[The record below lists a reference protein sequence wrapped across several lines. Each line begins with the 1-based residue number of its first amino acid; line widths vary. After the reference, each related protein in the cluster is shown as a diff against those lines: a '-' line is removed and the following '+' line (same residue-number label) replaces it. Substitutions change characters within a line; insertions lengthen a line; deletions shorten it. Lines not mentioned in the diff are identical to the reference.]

1 MHSEA
6 RKREQERTAA
16 PVAEVFE
23 YAIRLPNGSLVR
35 DPSWRCPADV
45 MRSTHGQGE
54 RTVGTLIRRTV
65 VVGAWEEVAHG

>member
-6 RKREQERTAA
+6 RKREQERTAT

-23 YAIRLPNGSLVR
+23 YAIRLPDGSLVR
-35 DPSWRCPADV
+35 DPSWRCTADV

-54 RTVGTLIRRTV
+54 RAVGTLVRRTV
-65 VVGAWEEVAHG
+65 VVGEWTDVVPS